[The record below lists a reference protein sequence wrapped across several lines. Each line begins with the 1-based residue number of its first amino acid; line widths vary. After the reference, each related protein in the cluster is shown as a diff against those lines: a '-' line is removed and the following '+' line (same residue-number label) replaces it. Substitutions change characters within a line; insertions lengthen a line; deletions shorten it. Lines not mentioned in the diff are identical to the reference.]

1 VRETVHSLLLP
12 LTLLAL
18 PAQADELPAGD
29 TVTEAVVV
37 DLTGSGLDAMADF
50 VPALVPGDIALD
62 PVSDG
67 YSGLYGYCYLGG
79 WGYAL
84 SDAWVSVEVVDAA
97 LTPGDD
103 VLGLEAELSV
113 HINDASDPF
122 ALDLEFECGDTN
134 CVGYVEPFTTLVET
148 TVELDI
154 IDVDGVPTLDA
165 TVGALDLD
173 YSDLD
178 GSDIVLDDCAVGT
191 AETILNY
198 IGVSMYDLI
207 LDQAGDAID
216 DAVADLGP
224 EIEEA
229 LEDAFSSANINEDV
243 EVGET
248 VMHVELYPS
257 TVDID
262 PSGLRLTM
270 AGSMAVD
277 DVADCVADWDPGSST
292 YVDGPV
298 PDPGDWPSSI
308 TDPHVV
314 ALLSDDIGN
323 QALYGLWRG
332 GLLCYEITEE
342 LTGFPLDTSI
352 LGLLAGEAFDALFEE
367 SASLEIATRPV
378 VAPTLGFTGEHDVD
392 VLIDELGLDF
402 VAELDHRSTRVLAL
416 DLDGAVGVDLTL
428 DEATGTL
435 AVGVDLDGESLQ
447 PTVRHN
453 EFAPEANADIEENF
467 AGVFDTL
474 VSGVVSGLVG
484 DLSFNLPSFEGL
496 GLTALDAEGHG
507 NESDW
512 LGVYTEV
519 GPVSYEGGCDDEG
532 GCESGCAAGG
542 RAPGRVLLLV
552 LPLALMGLRRR
563 P

>member
-1 VRETVHSLLLP
+1 VGETVHSVLLP

-18 PAQADELPAGD
+18 PAQAAELPAGE

-37 DLTGSGLDAMADF
+37 DLTGSGLDAMLDF
-50 VPALVPGDIALD
+50 VPALVPQALD
-62 PVSDG
+62 LDPISDG
-67 YSGLYGYCYLGG
+67 YDGLYGYCYLGG
-79 WGYAL
+79 WGYSLA
-84 SDAWVSVEVVDAA
+84 DAWVAVEVVDAA

-103 VLGLEAELSV
+103 VLDLQAELLV
-113 HINDASDPF
+113 HVNDATDPF
-122 ALDLEFECGDTN
+122 ALDLEFECGDTS
-134 CVGYVEPFTTLVET
+134 CEGHVEPFTVLVET

-154 IDVDGVPTLDA
+154 IEVDEVPTLDA
-165 TVGALDLD
+165 TVGKLSLD

-178 GSDIVLDDCAVGT
+178 GSDIQLEDCAVGT

-198 IGVSMYDLI
+198 IGVSLYDLI

-224 EIEEA
+224 EIEEV
-229 LEDAFSSANINEDV
+229 LDDAFSSANIDEDV

-257 TVDID
+257 AVDID

-270 AGSMAVD
+270 AGATTVD
-277 DVADCVADWDPGSST
+277 EVADCVAEWDPGSST

-298 PDPGDWPSSI
+298 PEPGDWPSSI
-308 TDPHVV
+308 SDPHLV
-314 ALLSDDIGN
+314 ALLSDDLGN

-342 LTGFPLDTSI
+342 LTGFPLDTTI
-352 LGLLAGEAFDALFEE
+352 LGLLAGEAFDPLFPE
-367 SASLEIATRPV
+367 SAPLAIATRPV

-392 VLIDELGLDF
+392 VVIEELGLDF
-402 VAELDHRSTRVLAL
+402 VAELDHRSTRILAL
-416 DLDGAVGVDLTL
+416 DLDGAVGVDLDL
-428 DEATGTL
+428 DGATGAL
-435 AVGVDLDGESLQ
+435 SVEVDLDGDSLQ
-447 PTVRHN
+447 PTVRQN
-453 EFAPEANADIEENF
+453 ELAPGADADIEANF

-496 GLTALDAEGHG
+496 GLTSLDAEGHG
-507 NESDW
+507 DETDW
-512 LGVYTEV
+512 LGVYSEV
-519 GPVSYEGGCDDEG
+519 GSVDYEGGCDDDG
-532 GCESGCAAGG
+532 GCDSGCAAGG
-542 RAPGRVLLLV
+542 RAPGRTLLLL
-552 LPLALMGLRRR
+552 LPLALVGLRRR